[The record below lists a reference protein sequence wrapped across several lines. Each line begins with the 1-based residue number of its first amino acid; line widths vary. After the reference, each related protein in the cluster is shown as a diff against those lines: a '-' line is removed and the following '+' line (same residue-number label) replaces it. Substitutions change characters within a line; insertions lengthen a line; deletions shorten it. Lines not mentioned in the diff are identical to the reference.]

1 MERAAHVTGP
11 ALLVER
17 LGEGLR
23 VGIEFDDRVEAGI
36 DDGDARLVFLDERLR
51 GETPAR
57 HLRLQLRDGDLFE
70 LRRGRRG
77 RGSGTG
83 VRDERGH
90 GRCGRC
96 GGDALAKKIAT
107 RETVGCAWMG
117 QGFLP
122 L

>member
-1 MERAAHVTGP
+1 MERAAHVTSP
-11 ALLVER
+11 ALGVER
-17 LGEGLR
+17 LRDRLG
-23 VGIEFDDRVEAGI
+23 VGVDLDDRVEAGV
-36 DDGDARLVFLDERLR
+36 DDGDAGLVFLDQGLR
-51 GETPAR
+51 GEAAAR